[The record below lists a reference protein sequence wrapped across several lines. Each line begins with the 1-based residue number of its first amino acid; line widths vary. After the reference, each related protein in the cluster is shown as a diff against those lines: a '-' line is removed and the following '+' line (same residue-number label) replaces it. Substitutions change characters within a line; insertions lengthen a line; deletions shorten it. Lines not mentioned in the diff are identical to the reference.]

1 MDNFENRMAAIEP
14 GVAFKVAN
22 KLGDGE
28 GERLSVDMHFRK
40 MDDFTPAAVARQVP
54 SLAKLLQA
62 RDQLANLLRYMDGKV
77 AAEDQIKMLL
87 KDPQLMAALRDRAP
101 AVAEQ
106 ADTQPDG
113 KN

>member
-1 MDNFENRMAAIEP
+1 MANFDNRMAAIQP
-14 GVAFKVAN
+14 GRSRRVDN
-22 KLGDGE
+22 KLSDAPGE
-28 GERLSVDMHFRK
+28 KMSVSLKFNK
-40 MDDFTPAAVARQVP
+40 MDDFSPAAVARQVP

-106 ADTQPDG
+106 ADTQPDD

>member
-1 MDNFENRMAAIEP
+1 
-14 GVAFKVAN
+14 
-22 KLGDGE
+22 
-28 GERLSVDMHFRK
+28 MHFRK

-101 AVAEQ
+101 AAAEQ
-106 ADTQPDG
+106 ADTQPDD
-113 KN
+113 K